1 MEDDSKITYGF
12 DKTTAQHLK
21 ASVGGVDSE
30 SPDGNG
36 RMSPCL
42 YGKTK
47 SGGIVVGTPGPCL
60 IYDATGTITTRELT
74 AEARVTNI
82 PADTEVVLFSAY
94 GRWLALR
101 LC

>member
-1 MEDDSKITYGF
+1 MDDSNFTYGF
-12 DKTTAQHLK
+12 DKQTAQHLK

-30 SPDGNG
+30 SLDGPG
-36 RMSPCL
+36 RMTPCL

-47 SGGIVVGTPGPCL
+47 TGGIVVGTPGPVL
-60 IYDATGTITTRELT
+60 IYDSAGTITTRELT
-74 AEARVTNI
+74 AETRVTNI
-82 PADTEVVLFSAY
+82 PSDTEVVLFSAY

>member
-1 MEDDSKITYGF
+1 MGETNFTYGF
-12 DKTTAQHLK
+12 DKQTAQHLK

-47 SGGIVVGTPGPCL
+47 SGGIAVGTPAL
-60 IYDATGTITTRELT
+60 VDVYDSDGSLAGRELL
-74 AEARVTNI
+74 AETRVANI
-82 PADTEVVLFSAY
+82 PANTEVVLFSAY
-94 GRWLALR
+94 GRWLAVR